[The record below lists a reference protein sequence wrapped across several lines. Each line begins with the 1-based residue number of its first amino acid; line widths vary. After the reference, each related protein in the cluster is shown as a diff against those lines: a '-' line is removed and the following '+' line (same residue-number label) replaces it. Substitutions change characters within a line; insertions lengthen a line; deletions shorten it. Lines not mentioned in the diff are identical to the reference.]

1 MIIDQMSTPSLQ
13 DISSSV
19 EKMSKKEHIE
29 ILRIIKEY
37 QSDIAI
43 SENSNGCFINMSSID
58 NYVIDKIQH
67 YIKYCQKK
75 EEELKIQETK
85 KNVLLNS
92 LM

>member
-13 DISSSV
+13 DISSTV

-58 NYVIDKIQH
+58 DYVIDKIQH
-67 YIKYCQKK
+67 
-75 EEELKIQETK
+75 
-85 KNVLLNS
+85 
-92 LM
+92 